1 MCVLRDN
8 GTKHSDGDG
17 FWNDEGQ
24 GTRSP
29 TEHVST
35 DLDEFIIH
43 LKRHG
48 QEVGKAIDSVS
59 PRTAPSVMETIQLDI
74 WKGRLESGHLV
85 CLKVLRVH
93 TGNFNKRNLMK
104 QLGNEV
110 LIWRQLRHPNV
121 HQFLGV
127 TNELFQPSYCIV
139 SPWMP
144 NGDVM
149 SYSRER
155 NSSFEVKITMMRE
168 LCEGLRYLHEHNPPI
183 VHSDIKSMNILV
195 SEEGRCHIT
204 DFGLCALEDDSLEGH
219 VSETTSQAIMRGSVP
234 WLAPELTN
242 PGCVDTPKQT
252 TRDIYALGCTMY
264 EVFSGSP
271 PFADSK
277 MDVQIILSVLKGLRP
292 MRPAECPHWL
302 WTTIG
307 KSWSE
312 NPGSRPTA
320 STIATLLLKPAFTTH
335 LAATVRAMNEEE
347 PGQLLR
353 QTSHDSSCKHDE
365 GTSSAS
371 PDTEK
376 RVQNDIDSPI
386 EFETLAKRRRV
397 SSDDEPLPQET
408 AAQPAE
414 EASDRPFQQE
424 GYAGHGRSESPG
436 TSRGP
441 HSSWPLI
448 SPALPGHDGT
458 TSPPSTQ
465 RRPVQSAGYFKGPGV
480 AQASRSTL
488 LKSIS
493 LNGPTTRANTK
504 RVPLACTNCRRRH
517 IVCNMIGEQPC
528 DSCMKRGL
536 DCRLETEA
544 DDDGSKLRD
553 STASPEESAATAEPG
568 VANIVASPNP
578 TTMGEDYTELNSA
591 DKTIDPGT
599 SMIPHP
605 PMFQLPAWSPKATV
619 REFESKGPHLTP
631 EDMPDAMWENVSL
644 RVAWKAFRA
653 RVGASELDC
662 VYLFSGLTEP
672 CPFHYALANF
682 DVVYR
687 DEQGK
692 GLPSSLR

>member
-59 PRTAPSVMETIQLDI
+59 PRTAPSVMETIQLHLDRQSSQEDTTLRRACIQCLLHLNKYHGSLPLSFFLPNIVKDGTHPVAGGGFADI

-104 QLGNEV
+104 
-110 LIWRQLRHPNV
+110 
-121 HQFLGV
+121 
-127 TNELFQPSYCIV
+127 
-139 SPWMP
+139 
-144 NGDVM
+144 
-149 SYSRER
+149 
-155 NSSFEVKITMMRE
+155 MRE

-234 WLAPELTN
+234 WLAPELMN
-242 PGCVDTPKQT
+242 PGCVETPKQT

-307 KSWSE
+307 KCWSE

-353 QTSHDSSCKHDE
+353 QMSHDSSCKHDE

-448 SPALPGHDGT
+448 FPALPGHDGT

-578 TTMGEDYTELNSA
+578 TTMGEEYTELNSA

-605 PMFQLPAWSPKATV
+605 PMFQLPAWSPKANV

-692 GLPSSLR
+692 GSPSSLR